1 MPAGM
6 YFEYRG
12 EYYYPGPDSTYVSV
26 PVHEFGDHEIIIHN
40 PQFSLATAA
49 GGNTARFKVEYYS
62 APDAN
67 YYNSFNTQ
75 VFQNASYSIIA
86 SDSYSLKVESGD
98 DIQIYESGETVKVEY
113 TTAKSDGAA
122 AKTVA
127 VTAYSKAGGKYTEL
141 DWQKLFSG
149 AQSKTM
155 AEGTRVAC
163 QWTIADDAVSGTYR
177 LVFTY
182 ADHTEYVNI
191 IIK

>member
-1 MPAGM
+1 M
-6 YFEYRG
+6 
-12 EYYYPGPDSTYVSV
+12 

-155 AEGTRVAC
+155 AEGTEVVC
-163 QWTIADDAVSGTYR
+163 QWTIANSAASGTYR